1 MDAVAISVAISVAMT
16 ESATLASAGDAPG
29 VPPQADMLDLAFAL
43 QGNELPRTHRA
54 GLAAALQRVLPW
66 LDEGSGAAVHRLNVA
81 AGGGPLALLSGRTRL
96 TLRLPR
102 TRLADAAAALSGT
115 ALEVAGQTLR
125 VGAAQ
130 PRELLPFG
138 TLFAHFVAAEG
149 EAASGDELAFLG
161 AMQRELAALG
171 VSARVICGRHQT
183 LEDGTLGGY
192 GLMLDGLGR
201 EDSRRV
207 LERGLGRHRLWG
219 CGVFVPHKS
228 AAAVGQ
234 PD

>member
-1 MDAVAISVAISVAMT
+1 MDAAMI
-16 ESATLASAGDAPG
+16 EPAMLAAPGDAASALG
-29 VPPQADMLDLAFAL
+29 VPGMPSAPPNADMLDLAFAL
-43 QGNELPRTHRA
+43 QGHELPRTHRA
-54 GLAAALQRVLPW
+54 ALAAALQRVLPW
-66 LDEGSGAAVHRLNVA
+66 LDEGCGAAVHRLNVA

-102 TRLADAAAALSGT
+102 ARLADAAALSGT
-115 ALEVAGQTLR
+115 TLPVAEHTLH
-125 VGAAQ
+125 VGAAR
-130 PRELLPFG
+130 PRELLAFG

-149 EAASGDELAFLG
+149 EAASGDELAFLD
-161 AMQRELAALG
+161 AVRRELAALE
-171 VSARVICGRHQT
+171 VDARIICGRHQM
-183 LEDGTLGGY
+183 LEGGALGGY

-207 LERGLGRHRLWG
+207 LERGLGAHRLWG
-219 CGVFVPHKS
+219 CGVFVPHRA